1 MKACVVWA
9 SVFHDNILF
18 WLFIRVYFLPLI
30 LLNVQDVRFILSN
43 VRFILSNVCLRN
55 RKMDEEFRNIG
66 RMKRKDKK
74 YPYRKIMIPKSSGY
88 ESMSACVS
96 NGRASLQVRL
106 PILSARRNEP
116 KKRLS
121 KALSKA
127 NSEHLKK
134 WNQRMTI
141 YGGRYLK
148 DNSKTSSEN
157 EE

>member
-1 MKACVVWA
+1 
-9 SVFHDNILF
+9 
-18 WLFIRVYFLPLI
+18 
-30 LLNVQDVRFILSN
+30 
-43 VRFILSNVCLRN
+43 
-55 RKMDEEFRNIG
+55 MDEEFRNIG
-66 RMKRKDKK
+66 RMRRKDKK
-74 YPYRKIMIPKSSGY
+74 YPYRKIKIKSSGY

-134 WNQRMTI
+134 
-141 YGGRYLK
+141 
-148 DNSKTSSEN
+148 
-157 EE
+157 

>member
-9 SVFHDNILF
+9 SVFHENILF

-30 LLNVQDVRFILSN
+30 LLN

-66 RMKRKDKK
+66 KMRRKDKK

-134 WNQRMTI
+134 WNQRITI

>member
-9 SVFHDNILF
+9 SVFHENILF
-18 WLFIRVYFLPLI
+18 WLFIRVYFFPLI
-30 LLNVQDVRFILSN
+30 LLN

-66 RMKRKDKK
+66 RMRRKDKK

-88 ESMSACVS
+88 ESISACVS

-127 NSEHLKK
+127 NGENLKK
-134 WNQRMTI
+134 WNQRMAI

>member
-9 SVFHDNILF
+9 SVFHENILF
-18 WLFIRVYFLPLI
+18 WLFIRVYFFPLI
-30 LLNVQDVRFILSN
+30 LLN
-43 VRFILSNVCLRN
+43 VRFILSNVCLKN

-66 RMKRKDKK
+66 KMRRKDKK

-106 PILSARRNEP
+106 PILSARRNET

-127 NSEHLKK
+127 
-134 WNQRMTI
+134 

>member
-1 MKACVVWA
+1 M
-9 SVFHDNILF
+9 
-18 WLFIRVYFLPLI
+18 LPLI
-30 LLNVQDVRFILSN
+30 LLN
-43 VRFILSNVCLRN
+43 VRFILSNVYLRN
-55 RKMDEEFRNIG
+55 RKMDEKFRNIG
-66 RMKRKDKK
+66 RMRRKAKK

-127 NSEHLKK
+127 NSENFKK
-134 WNQRMTI
+134 
-141 YGGRYLK
+141 
-148 DNSKTSSEN
+148 
-157 EE
+157 